1 MNIYMLYY
9 LLYMSIV
16 FVNAHTCRE
25 IQALQLE
32 VDIAWVQTIHTA
44 YFCSNALHAAS
55 RKLFAHSQ
63 RQEKT
68 DINVQQKVPSMLKRE
83 LNNNYD

>member
-1 MNIYMLYY
+1 
-9 LLYMSIV
+9 MSIV

-25 IQALQLE
+25 IQTLQLE

-63 RQEKT
+63 REERT
-68 DINVQQKVPSMLKRE
+68 DKNVQQKYL
-83 LNNNYD
+83 LC